1 VSDADKGR
9 GSPSA
14 QRQQGYRRGHT
25 AEYAA
30 AAFLIAKGH
39 RILARR
45 YKTSAGEIDLIVI
58 RAKRIGFVE
67 VKRRATLSECE
78 AAITPRLQQRVRRAA
93 ELWIAKNPRF
103 QSHDIGFD
111 LVFVM
116 PWRWPVH
123 LRDGL

>member
-1 VSDADKGR
+1 MSESDNGR
-9 GSPSA
+9 GPPSA
-14 QRQQGYRRGHT
+14 QRQQGYRRGHA
-25 AEYAA
+25 AEFAA

-45 YKTSAGEIDLIVI
+45 FKTSAGEIDLIVL

-67 VKRRATLSECE
+67 VKRRATLSACE

-93 ELWIAKNPRF
+93 DLWIAKNARF
-103 QSHDIGFD
+103 QGHELGFD
-111 LVFVM
+111 VVFVV

>member
-1 VSDADKGR
+1 MSESDNGR
-9 GSPSA
+9 GPPSA
-14 QRQQGYRRGHT
+14 QRQQGYRRGHA
-25 AEYAA
+25 AEFAA

-45 YKTSAGEIDLIVI
+45 FKTSAGEIDLIVL

-67 VKRRATLSECE
+67 VKRRATLSACE
-78 AAITPRLQQRVRRAA
+78 AAMTPRLQQRVRRAA
-93 ELWIAKNPRF
+93 DLWIAKNARF
-103 QSHDIGFD
+103 QGHELGFD
-111 LVFVM
+111 VVFVV